1 MLFQVSNTVLSPH
14 LSIFCMGDQKSTTQQ
29 ISISD
34 YLVYAIYRLFE
45 SFLRLLPM
53 EVVCVIGSVMGQASY
68 FLMSE
73 RRKVVIR
80 NLRIVYGHSRSPQ
93 EIRALARKTFRFSG
107 LNLISSI
114 SASTLSTEELLDRV
128 EVEGRDH
135 LINALNQDS
144 GCILLLAHMGN
155 WELLTQLHIL
165 VPEIEALAS
174 LYRPLN
180 NPLLDRLIKRR
191 RQRSGTQLFSKRD
204 GFAKPINHLKTKG
217 TLGVIADQNAG
228 RHGLPV
234 QLFGKLSS
242 LTYLPALLHR
252 KTKAPIIPVSMC
264 TLSPGK
270 WKVILHPAVEISEH
284 DVKDTYQVALHCTS
298 AYERVMRE
306 SPADV
311 LWMHN
316 YWRRGKRTPLKALG
330 LTAGN
335 MDRVNLHASK
345 YFYLLIH
352 VDSTIQDDQLIDTLT
367 YLRACRP
374 DLHITL
380 SGPHDQYPNTD
391 YCLKTDIHEPPH
403 LAANA
408 LRNLEGSMPAPFDTA
423 LDLSDDGS
431 GVALFKQA
439 NISHI
444 FSLTAPPKSKKNN
457 PAINAP
463 NHFEKRLE
471 QFIIQVSPSLLIK

>member
-1 MLFQVSNTVLSPH
+1 MSKNADHRRASF
-14 LSIFCMGDQKSTTQQ
+14 GDY
-29 ISISD
+29 IA
-34 YLVYAIYRLFE
+34 YGIYRVFE

-53 EVVCVIGSVMGQASY
+53 EIVCLIGSAMGQITY
-68 FLMSE
+68 FLMSD
-73 RRKVVIR
+73 RRQVVIR

-93 EIRALARKTFRFSG
+93 EIRALARKTFRLSG

-135 LINALNQDS
+135 LINAKAQGN

-191 RQRSGTQLFSKRD
+191 RQRSGTQLFSKSD
-204 GFAKPINHLKTKG
+204 GFAKPISHLKMKG
-217 TLGVIADQNAG
+217 ALGVIADQNAG
-228 RHGLPV
+228 KQGVPV
-234 QLFGKLSS
+234 PLFGKLSS
-242 LTYLPALLHR
+242 MTYLPALLHR

-264 TLSPGK
+264 TISPGK
-270 WKVILHPAVEISEH
+270 WKVILHPAVEISGN
-284 DVKDTYQVALHCTS
+284 DVKDTYQVTTHCTR
-298 AYERVMRE
+298 AYERIMRK

-316 YWRRGKRTPLKALG
+316 YWRRGKRIPLKVLG

-335 MDRVNLHASK
+335 VDRVDINASK
-345 YFYLLIH
+345 HFYLLIH
-352 VDSTIQDDQLIDTLT
+352 VDSTIQDHQLTENLA

-380 SGPHDQYPNTD
+380 SGPHDEYLNTD
-391 YCLKTDIHEPPH
+391 YCLKIDNQEPPH

-408 LRNLEGSMPAPFDTA
+408 LRNLENSMPAPFDAA

-431 GVALFKQA
+431 GAALIKQA
-439 NISHI
+439 NISFV
-444 FSLTAPPKSKKNN
+444 FSLSAPTKSEKNS
-457 PAINAP
+457 PTITGP

-471 QFIIQVSPSLLIK
+471 QFIIQVSQSEFIKES

>member
-1 MLFQVSNTVLSPH
+1 
-14 LSIFCMGDQKSTTQQ
+14 MGDQNSTTPQ
-29 ISISD
+29 IRISD
-34 YLVYAIYRLFE
+34 YLVYSIYRIFE

-53 EVVCVIGSVMGQASY
+53 EIVCLIGSAMGQISY
-68 FLMSE
+68 FLMTE

-80 NLRIVYGHSRSPQ
+80 NLRIIYGHSRSPQ
-93 EIRALARKTFRFSG
+93 EIKALARKTFRFSG

-128 EVEGRDH
+128 HVEGRDH
-135 LINALNQDS
+135 LIEAKAQDN

-191 RQRSGTQLFSKRD
+191 RQRRGTQLFSRRD
-204 GFAKPINHLKTKG
+204 GFSKPITHLKMKG

-228 RHGLPV
+228 KHGVPV
-234 QLFGKLSS
+234 PLFGKLSS
-242 LTYLPALLHR
+242 MTNLPALLHR

-270 WKVILHPAVEISEH
+270 WKVVLHPAVEISNN
-284 DVKDTYQVALHCTS
+284 DVKDTHQVTNHCTN
-298 AYERVMRE
+298 AYEKIMSE

-316 YWRRGKRTPLKALG
+316 YWRGGKRTALRVRG
-330 LTAGN
+330 LTPRNA
-335 MDRVNLHASK
+335 DRVDVHASK
-345 YFYLLIH
+345 YFYVLIFA
-352 VDSTIQDDQLIDTLT
+352 DKTIQDHQLTETLA
-367 YLRACRP
+367 YLHSCRP
-374 DLHITL
+374 DLHISL
-380 SGPHDQYPNTD
+380 VGPLGEFPNTD
-391 YCLKTDIHEPPH
+391 HCLKIDMQEPPH

-408 LRNLEGSMPAPFDTA
+408 LRNLEDSMPAPFDAA
-423 LDLSDDGS
+423 LDLSENGA
-431 GVALFKQA
+431 GGALFKQA
-439 NISHI
+439 NLLHI
-444 FSLTAPPKSKKNN
+444 FSLSEPPE
-457 PAINAP
+457 PASTNASISSSD
-463 NHFEKRLE
+463 NYETHLEK
-471 QFIIQVSPSLLIK
+471 FIIRVSPPPLIK

>member
-1 MLFQVSNTVLSPH
+1 MSKNANHRRASF
-14 LSIFCMGDQKSTTQQ
+14 G
-29 ISISD
+29 D
-34 YLVYAIYRLFE
+34 YLAYGIYRVFE

-53 EVVCVIGSVMGQASY
+53 EIVCLIGSAMGQITY
-68 FLMSE
+68 FLMSD
-73 RRKVVIR
+73 RRQVAIR

-93 EIRALARKTFRFSG
+93 EIRALARKTFRLSG

-135 LINALNQDS
+135 LINAKAQGN

-204 GFAKPINHLKTKG
+204 GFAKPISHLKMKG

-228 RHGLPV
+228 KHGLPIPF
-234 QLFGKLSS
+234 FGKMSS
-242 LTYLPALLHR
+242 MTYLPALLHR

-270 WKVILHPAVEISEH
+270 WKVVLHPAVKISEN
-284 DVKDTYQVALHCTS
+284 DVKDTYQITNHSTI
-298 AYERVMRE
+298 AYEKIMRK

-316 YWRRGKRTPLKALG
+316 YWRISKKTPLRLRG
-330 LTAGN
+330 LTPRNADHVKN
-335 MDRVNLHASK
+335 HVFK
-345 YFYLLIH
+345 YFYVLIF
-352 VDSTIQDDQLIDTLT
+352 VDKTIKDNQLTEILA
-367 YLRACRP
+367 YLHSCRH
-374 DLHITL
+374 DLHISL
-380 SGPHDQYPNTD
+380 AGPHGNFPNTD
-391 YCLKTDIHEPPH
+391 HCLKIDTQEPPH
-403 LAANA
+403 LASNS
-408 LRNLEGSMPAPFDTA
+408 LRNREDSMPAPFDTA
-423 LDLSDDGS
+423 IDLSENGAGID
-431 GVALFKQA
+431 LFKQA
-439 NISHI
+439 NLPHI
-444 FSLTAPPKSKKNN
+444 FSLSKPAPSRNN
-457 PAINAP
+457 NASISSTD
-463 NHFEKRLE
+463 NYESHLKRFLN
-471 QFIIQVSPSLLIK
+471 QVSPPPIKQQSNTQNS